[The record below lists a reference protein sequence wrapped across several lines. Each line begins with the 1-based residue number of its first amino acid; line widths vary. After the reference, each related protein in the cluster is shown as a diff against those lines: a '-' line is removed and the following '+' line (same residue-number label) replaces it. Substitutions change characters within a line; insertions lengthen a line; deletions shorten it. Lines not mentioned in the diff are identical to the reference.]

1 MMTKLR
7 IRRALYG
14 QYRRPVD
21 EKGRISIPAE
31 FRPILQGQRG
41 SFFLNRGFERCIMG
55 YPEEKWERVLE
66 LVSRAPLDNTNT
78 RRFKRTFFSGAKEVS
93 CDQQGRILIPQA
105 LAQYAG
111 ITREVAIVGLSDFI
125 EIWDAEAWDKWLE
138 QSMDSYEKM
147 AEKLVQPA
155 TSENKGQDET
165 AAST

>member
-66 LVSRAPLDNTNT
+66 
-78 RRFKRTFFSGAKEVS
+78 
-93 CDQQGRILIPQA
+93 
-105 LAQYAG
+105 
-111 ITREVAIVGLSDFI
+111 
-125 EIWDAEAWDKWLE
+125 
-138 QSMDSYEKM
+138 
-147 AEKLVQPA
+147 
-155 TSENKGQDET
+155 
-165 AAST
+165 

>member
-1 MMTKLR
+1 MSPA

-31 FRPILQGQRG
+31 FRPILHGQRG
-41 SFFLNRGFERCIMG
+41 SFFLCRGFERCIMG

-66 LVSRAPLDNTNT
+66 MVNGGALDDLNT
-78 RRFKRTFFSGAKEVS
+78 RNFKRAFYSGGKEVS

-105 LAQYAG
+105 LVEHAG
-111 ITREVAIVGLSDFI
+111 ITKEVVIIGVSDFI

-138 QSMDSYEKM
+138 QSMDSYEKI
-147 AEKLVQPA
+147 AEKLIQSAAPA
-155 TSENKGQDET
+155 KGVQDET
-165 AAST
+165 ATST